1 MEKIIKREN
10 METIVRK
17 ATSSKKVE
25 PPKRKHV
32 RSIIV
37 ETWNH
42 AGANDFLYE
51 LFRRQLET
59 NEIVCWKAL
68 ITVHTVLLEGHPKVE
83 FISYFLNN
91 QKKRSKLIF

>member
-1 MEKIIKREN
+1 MDKVLKREN

-17 ATSSKKVE
+17 STSSKKAE

-37 ETWNH
+37 ETWNNT
-42 AGANDFLYE
+42 GGNDFLYE

-59 NEIVCWKAL
+59 NEIICWKAL
-68 ITVHTVLLEGHPKVE
+68 VTVHTVLIEGHPKVC
-83 FISYFLNN
+83 FFSFL
-91 QKKRSKLIF
+91 SKL